1 MKVLITLFS
10 MVCFASLN
18 AQLMNNGGFESQDGV
33 APPGVPPFSIEYA
46 TDWHD
51 LSGTCDLVP
60 LITGTT
66 RTGTGAG
73 RLGVAPNGWTEFC
86 LGSTQP
92 LIAGHIYEVS
102 FWIRKD
108 YQPTNGTDLTYGL
121 SISPTVPVIT
131 TNPLTSSVPPLM
143 LVKVETTQYIKAV
156 GCFTASENGAHY
168 VAIGPFGGNG
178 VQESVLCLIDDV
190 EVMDITNQAMPTASI
205 IPPQSLYCVGDQ
217 ILLDG
222 SGSTNETSYEW
233 KLFVNGQQ
241 EVYSSGIVNGEVG
254 VFDATNHLSFMQPGM
269 CYTAQLTTYGACKDV
284 TTVAFCFDDP
294 RFNFINPNTPVCENV
309 PMQLEVT
316 GDNGWT
322 YAWSSGQSG
331 LGLKNVT
338 VTPSA
343 PSASYTVT
351 STTPAGCSY
360 SQTLNLTVH
369 SGNNVAPTMNGIDGN
384 INSYTY
390 YVNAG
395 NPVSFTSTI
404 FNNAGETVIS
414 TVLNAPNGFVVVT
427 PPNGTNGGIVTFNWQ
442 TTYDM
447 AGSYDVFLKVEDDNA
462 CGKLNNIYTFHI
474 VVVCKTCPICYD
486 LENRTPTNNPLLPE
500 YEMAQCILAGIT
512 APVVVGS
519 GNHVKFQ
526 AGETVDLG
534 TFFDTDGGICD
545 VIIEP
550 TTCLNDCYDCCTDW
564 NGFTYDELPN
574 PVILNSF
581 DDDPTNDYFELLDS
595 QNPWCSFNA
604 TGYSLLIR
612 QGTEEIIVER
622 EVFYDECCSFQSPSP
637 EIPWLAHSEIWWDNL
652 NHNGP
657 SQGVYPGGGIYLFE
671 LTLYACN
678 SQTHIIQGY
687 ISLNNVALNGM
698 AQQSGDGEM
707 SDQQLQAQLE
717 VQQQAA
723 LNEQLNAAVSLTPNP
738 ATDRITITGITEGR
752 VDVQIYD
759 ATGHIV
765 IGRQTL
771 SGYDMNVSKL
781 SAGTYYCK
789 IFANNAYIS
798 KKFVKQ

>member
-1 MKVLITLFS
+1 

-33 APPGVPPFSIEYA
+33 APPGVPSFSIEYA

-131 TNPLTSSVPPLM
+131 TFPLTSSVPPLM
-143 LVKVETTQYIKAV
+143 LVKVETTQYVKAV

-190 EVMDITNQAMPTASI
+190 EVIDITNQAMPTASI
-205 IPPQSLYCVGDQ
+205 APPQALYCVGDQ

-294 RFNFINPNTPVCENV
+294 RFSFITPNTPVCENV

-390 YVNAG
+390 YVNEG
-395 NPVSFTSTI
+395 GSVNFTSTI
-404 FNNAGETVIS
+404 FNNAGETVTTTYPLGIPS
-414 TVLNAPNGFVVVT
+414 GFNVNAPN
-427 PPNGTNGGIVTFNWQ
+427 PSQNGGTVTITGQ
-442 TTYDM
+442 TTYTM
-447 AGSYDVFLKVEDDNA
+447 AGTYDIVLNLADNNT
-462 CGKLNNIYTFHI
+462 CGALTNTYTFHI

-486 LENRTPTNNPLLPE
+486 LENRTPTNDPLLPE
-500 YEMAQCILAGIT
+500 YKMAQCILAGIT
-512 APVVVGS
+512 EPVIVGE
-519 GNHVKFQ
+519 GNEVTFQ
-526 AGETVDLG
+526 AGAFVDLG
-534 TFFDTDGGICD
+534 TFFDTDGGICN

-550 TTCLNDCYDCCTDW
+550 TTCLDDCYDCCTDW
-564 NGFTYDELPN
+564 NGFTYDEIPN
-574 PVILNSF
+574 PVILITV
-581 DDDPTNDYFELLDS
+581 DDDPTNDYFELFDS
-595 QNPWCSFNA
+595 QHPFCAFGA
-604 TGYSLLIR
+604 VGYKLAIYDVSPISLTCY
-612 QGTEEIIVER
+612 QEYST
-622 EVFYDECCSFQSPSP
+622 DECCSFQSPSP
-637 EIPWLAHSEIWWDNL
+637 EIPWLAHSEIWWDNFICS
-652 NHNGP
+652 GTG
-657 SQGVYPGGGIYLFE
+657 QGTFATQGNFYYE
-671 LTLYACN
+671 LTLIACN
-678 SQTHIIQGY
+678 GQEEIKTGY
-687 ISLNNVALNGM
+687 IDLNNPLFIGSGL
-698 AQQSGDGEM
+698 AQQPDNTEM
-707 SDQQLQAQLE
+707 SAAQQQFQQE
-717 VQQQAA
+717 VMAQAA
-723 LNEQLNAAVSLTPNP
+723 LNEQLNNTVSLTPNP
-738 ATDRITITGITEGR
+738 ATDKITIQGIDEGK
-752 VDVQIYD
+752 VDVQVFD
-759 ATGHIV
+759 AKGNVV
-765 IGRQTL
+765 IGRHTL
-771 SGYDMNVSKL
+771 NSLEVSISKL